1 MSGVVGNGV
10 LICLVRM
17 IGSNVWDVF
26 CRAYIANKPG
36 FSYYMWL
43 CGWYL
48 FTQPTLHMRLHTVW
62 FSYTVLLTGI
72 YPYMDAL
79 RYLKSR
85 MQTAVSL
92 LLLSSV
98 LIVQDVRAQDPTVY
112 NFPIGYTQCYSCQAG
127 SYIESEGS
135 GQCKACGPGFYQD
148 VNGSTFC
155 KACPEGE
162 WKVPNAAVVFARVAI
177 TCSETFRHLQPQR
190 WRYLRRFLH
199 QVQSWHVLDAHQ
211 SVEPRRVPELPRWHV

>member
-1 MSGVVGNGV
+1 
-10 LICLVRM
+10 
-17 IGSNVWDVF
+17 
-26 CRAYIANKPG
+26 
-36 FSYYMWL
+36 
-43 CGWYL
+43 
-48 FTQPTLHMRLHTVW
+48 MRLHTVW

-79 RYLKSR
+79 LYLKSR

-162 WKVPNAAVVFARVAI
+162 WKVPNTAVMFARVCNNLLRKFQVPTTPTLARPPMPSAPSAFLARTRRSPI
-177 TCSETFRHLQPQR
+177 SRAQPR
-190 WRYLRRFLH
+190 
-199 QVQSWHVLDAHQ
+199 A
-211 SVEPRRVPELPRWHV
+211 